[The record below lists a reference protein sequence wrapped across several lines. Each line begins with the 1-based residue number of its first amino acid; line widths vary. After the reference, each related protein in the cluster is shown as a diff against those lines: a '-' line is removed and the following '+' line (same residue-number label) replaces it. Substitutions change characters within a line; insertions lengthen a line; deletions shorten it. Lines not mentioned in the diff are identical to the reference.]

1 MLNPY
6 STPFTQ
12 AMGGL
17 YKIFSG
23 CVGGQRIS
31 SGVWAVGK

>member
-12 AMGGL
+12 AMGVFIKYL
-17 YKIFSG
+17 
-23 CVGGQRIS
+23 VGVLADKEFQAVFGQ
-31 SGVWAVGK
+31 